1 MSAVIEIRGLT
12 KRYGDL
18 VAVDSLELRVRK
30 DEVFGFLGPNGAG
43 KTTTIKSLMGLLRI
57 DAGSVR
63 IRGKDIQKD
72 RRVAVNKI
80 GYLPENMELYDN
92 LTGRETLEF
101 FADLRKV
108 PQDEI
113 DPLLERVGLIDAAE
127 RKVGGYSKGMA
138 QRLAIAQALLGS
150 PPILVLD
157 EPTSGLDPEGVS
169 LVKRLVKEYPKN
181 HGTVFFSSH
190 VLPNVQ
196 EVADRVGIIVGGR
209 LRATDSVDNLRDDLK
224 LPDKLHMVLSEPV
237 ESLIETLENSEIV
250 ESFQG
255 REDRLTVSC
264 ESEDKRKVM
273 KLIEDQGVIIKDF
286 STDQGSLEDIF
297 LRYTKQGGGERR

>member
-1 MSAVIEIRGLT
+1 MSGVIEIEGLT

-18 VAVDSLELRVRK
+18 LAVDSLDLQVKE
-30 DEVFGFLGPNGAG
+30 EEIFGFLGPNGAG
-43 KTTTIKSLMGLLRI
+43 KTTTIKALMGLLRT
-57 DAGSVR
+57 DAGSIR
-63 IRGKDIQKD
+63 IRGTDLKKN
-72 RRVAVNKI
+72 RRTAVNNI
-80 GYLPENMELYDN
+80 GYLPENMDLYDN

-108 PQDEI
+108 PRDEI
-113 DPLLERVGLIDAAE
+113 DPILERVGLMGAAD

-138 QRLAIAQALLGS
+138 QRLAIAQAVLGR

-169 LVKRLVKEYPKN
+169 LVKSLVKEYPGD

-190 VLPNVQ
+190 ILPNVQ

-224 LPDKLHMVLSEPV
+224 LLDKLHLVLSEPV
-237 ESLIETLENSEIV
+237 DNLIEMLESSDVIK
-250 ESFQG
+250 SFQG
-255 REDRLTVSC
+255 RENQLTVSC
-264 ESEDKRKVM
+264 KSEDKMDVM
-273 KLIEDQGVIIKDF
+273 KLIEEQGVKIKDF

-297 LRYTKQGGGERR
+297 LRYTRQRGGGSR